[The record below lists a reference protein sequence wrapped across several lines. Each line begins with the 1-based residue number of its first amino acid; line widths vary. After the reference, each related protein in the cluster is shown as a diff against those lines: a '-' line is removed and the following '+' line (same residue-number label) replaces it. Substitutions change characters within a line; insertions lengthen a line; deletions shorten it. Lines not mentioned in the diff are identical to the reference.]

1 MNRITNTEQPV
12 YHSKKQE
19 EFVFPKMADL
29 PKMAAAEREDLM
41 KCVRKL
47 MLIIIGLLNW
57 YFKTKYRRV

>member
-47 MLIIIGLLNW
+47 MLIIIGLLN
-57 YFKTKYRRV
+57 